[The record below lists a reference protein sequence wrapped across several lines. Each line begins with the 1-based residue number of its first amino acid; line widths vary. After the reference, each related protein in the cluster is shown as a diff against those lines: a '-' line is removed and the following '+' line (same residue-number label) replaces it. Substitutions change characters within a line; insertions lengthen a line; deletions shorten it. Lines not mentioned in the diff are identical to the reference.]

1 MTRYLSHSHMS
12 AAIVVLSALICTAP
26 VSTVHAS
33 TLDSGADPE
42 QMSGAK
48 TASAGDTAAS
58 SEASQKSAQKTPQ
71 KAPQKTSPRTSAPKR
86 RSDFGIDLFAQ
97 IGNTSF
103 TAADSFEAIL
113 GTSSGS
119 IFGGGGQV
127 RLPFNLFARLDVS
140 RFKKDGE
147 RVFVSNGDVFKLGI
161 PTTITIT
168 PIEVTGGY
176 RHALSFGRS
185 VKGGRTFRLVPFGG
199 AGFGR
204 LPYKERA
211 DFAVAGDD
219 VEESFT
225 SYHVIGGVDAPIW
238 RWFGAGVEYQHR
250 WVRNAIGNSGVSAEF
265 DEDDLGGGTFRVR
278 LMLSF

>member
-1 MTRYLSHSHMS
+1 MTRYLSPMP
-12 AAIVVLSALICTAP
+12 AAIAVLAALIWTASS
-26 VSTVHAS
+26 STVHAS
-33 TLDSGADPE
+33 
-42 QMSGAK
+42 
-48 TASAGDTAAS
+48 ASNGSTDD
-58 SEASQKSAQKTPQ
+58 EQKSAQKTPP
-71 KAPQKTSPRTSAPKR
+71 KPPPRTSAPKR
-86 RSDFGIDLFAQ
+86 GDNFGIDLFAQ

-103 TAADSFEAIL
+103 TAVDSFEAIL

-119 IFGGGGQV
+119 VFGGGGQV
-127 RLPFNLFARLDVS
+127 RLPFNLFARLDIS
-140 RFKKDGE
+140 RFEKDGE

-176 RHALSFGRS
+176 RHELAFGRS
-185 VKGGRTFRLVPFGG
+185 KKGGPTFRLVPFGG

-204 LPYKERA
+204 LQYKERA

-219 VEESFT
+219 VEENFT
-225 SYHVIGGVDAPIW
+225 SYHVIGGVEAPIW

-250 WVRNAIGNSGVSAEF
+250 WVRDAIGNSGVSAEF

-278 LMLSF
+278 LMFSF